1 MERTCDCCPNP
12 AVVHEIVVRDGV
24 KAEVHLCAEHAQER
38 GFLMPTSQGPALIVG
53 KLLEQSKAAAPR
65 APKACASC
73 GTTMSQVRETGLV
86 GCPLC
91 YRSFEQ
97 ELSPIIERAQAG
109 SCAHV
114 GRHPAQAAELV
125 DRAALRNRIARE
137 LREAVAQEQ
146 YERAARLRD
155 RLGEL
160 EAPITLTPTTLSP
173 TTLSPTTISPTT
185 ISPTTL
191 APNGMDGSPEA
202 SGESNGGGAPS

>member
-24 KAEVHLCAEHAQER
+24 KAEVHLCVEHAQER
-38 GFLMPTSQGPALIVG
+38 GFLVPTSHGPALILG
-53 KLLEQSKAAAPR
+53 KLLEQAKQPPPP
-65 APKACASC
+65 APKACACC
-73 GTTMSQVRETGLV
+73 GTTMSQVRESGLV

-91 YRSFEQ
+91 YRSFEK

-125 DRAALRNRIARE
+125 DRAALRNRLARE

-160 EAPITLTPTTLSP
+160 GAAV
-173 TTLSPTTISPTT
+173 
-185 ISPTTL
+185 TL
-191 APNGMDGSPEA
+191 APNGADTSTDP
-202 SGESNGGGAPS
+202 SGDLDRGGAPS